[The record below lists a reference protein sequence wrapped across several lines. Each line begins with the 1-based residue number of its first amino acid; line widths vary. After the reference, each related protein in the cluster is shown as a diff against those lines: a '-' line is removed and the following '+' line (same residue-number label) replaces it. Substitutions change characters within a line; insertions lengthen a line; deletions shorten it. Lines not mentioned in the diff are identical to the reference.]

1 MATLTVY
8 DAEGNEYTPD
18 GETTGRNE
26 RIKKLNLASVRFA
39 IEPQERR
46 VTGYF
51 RAKETQTARAEQ
63 YYAEFTARNASD
75 SIGDFTN
82 ALRTRLDEWGYILD
96 ESADEMA
103 VFQRLENPNRATTPG
118 SKNDRTILRD
128 LATNR
133 QLTNVGVGSPDAAVG
148 LLSELVDTHSVAIT
162 SAEATSLSAFDVAIT
177 VGRYSGIEPL
187 GETETRWDQAKQSL
201 RDQLVGEEIDTIKQ
215 SVQTLKRDH
224 GLSADEIQRKVP
236 GLSSTGSTGPTPRGR
251 PASKGERIK
260 QTLLSPKVGKYMF
273 ILAVVALVLLGGFYG
288 ATTLG
293 FVTIG
298 GDSNAIGGTVYDSS
312 GETAENV
319 SVTLDSEVLDE
330 SIQNR
335 TSGSGEYEFTDIPDN
350 GTYTVTADMDGSGY
364 TEDDVE
370 PGQTV
375 DLGEVT
381 DSDEPDG
388 LFSFLPFVGGSD
400 AATNETETDG
410 SDGDT
415 AEGNESGAEEGSGV
429 DSDSQALDDENSTA
443 ENDSLTDEAGSESTA
458 QTFHLSGTVE
468 NQYNLSEEGVTVI
481 VDNKTLLPDQDKGQ
495 ITATSDSSGRYRTD
509 PMLRN
514 GTYEIRTTGADD
526 NIIASDGIRV
536 KIRGNTT
543 KDIQLE

>member
-18 GETTGRNE
+18 GEATGRNE

-148 LLSELVDTHSVAIT
+148 LLSELVDNHSVAIT

-187 GETETRWDQAKQSL
+187 GETDARWDQAKQSL

-273 ILAVVALVLLGGFYG
+273 ILAVIALVLLGGFYG

-319 SVTLDSEVLDE
+319 SVTLDSEVLAE
-330 SIQNR
+330 SLQNR

-350 GTYTVTADMDGSGY
+350 GTYTVTADIDGSGY
-364 TEDDVE
+364 TEEDVE
-370 PGQTV
+370 PGETV
-375 DLGEVT
+375 NFGEAT

-388 LFSFLPFVGGSD
+388 LFSFLPFLGGSD
-400 AATNETETDG
+400 AATNETETGDDTGDDTASGNDNGGEDG
-410 SDGDT
+410 SDT
-415 AEGNESGAEEGSGV
+415 SAPSEGNSTNESDRE
-429 DSDSQALDDENSTA
+429 T
-443 ENDSLTDEAGSESTA
+443 TI
-458 QTFHLSGTVE
+458 QTFSLRGTVTDASGLEADGVNVIIE
-468 NQYNLSEEGVTVI
+468 NE
-481 VDNKTLLPDQDKGQ
+481 TLLPDQDRGQ
-495 ITATSDSSGRYRTD
+495 ITATSDSSGQYNTE
-509 PMLRN
+509 PILRN
-514 GTYEIRTTGADD
+514 GSYEISTTGSDD
-526 NIIASDGIRV
+526 RYTGRV
-536 KIRGNTT
+536 EIRGNIT
-543 KDIQLE
+543 KNIQLG